1 VTADGENPAAGPEP
15 GSPPEPHERPGGEDS
30 ADALMVMAQRA
41 AGVVAA
47 RRRGDHA
54 GAVALLDAFAD
65 ADQRAM
71 GFYVVADLAVL
82 LLSQASGRS
91 VEECLQDMAL
101 VLATGASG
109 P

>member
-1 VTADGENPAAGPEP
+1 VTEPVEAAGLPDGERDHGGGSGVSEP
-15 GSPPEPHERPGGEDS
+15 REPLID
-30 ADALMVMAQRA
+30 LAQRA

-54 GAVALLDAFAD
+54 GAVALMNDFDD

-71 GFYVVADLAVL
+71 GFSVVADLAVL
-82 LLSQASGRS
+82 LLSQAVGLSI
-91 VEECLQDMAL
+91 EECLRDMTL
-101 VLATGASG
+101 VPASR

>member
-1 VTADGENPAAGPEP
+1 MT
-15 GSPPEPHERPGGEDS
+15 
-30 ADALMVMAQRA
+30 LAQRA

-54 GAVALLDAFAD
+54 GAVELMNDFDD

-71 GFYVVADLAVL
+71 GFYVVADLAIVL
-82 LLSQASGRS
+82 LSHASGRPI
-91 VEECLQDMAL
+91 EECLRDMSL
-101 VLATGASG
+101 VLAAGAQE